1 MASLVG
7 KDSLTESFKGISGVR
22 LAILIVLMAFI
33 PISQGGMTP
42 GAFAIWLIAAGI
54 LSGLSVYAGLFKP
67 DKTNQNKPK
76 SGLSWAVVWLI
87 VTAVCLV
94 HVVFKVSITEYWI
107 SGFRGIK
114 VLSPEL
120 NPPSNS
126 LMSYARLQ
134 TLGTWA
140 FFTAFWSI
148 AYVSSRLKRTQV
160 KWVLVVVLIMGAFE
174 AIYGLISMQGN
185 DNILGLW
192 QKIYYVSDATG
203 TFTNRNHFANFLA
216 LCLPLGLCALSGDK
230 PWVMSR
236 YPKQYR
242 LFLLGVFVVITIIA
256 ALASHSRMGL
266 MVTLVAGGSWLGL
279 SQLRKRRRLKAIDWA
294 GLVGAI
300 VLVALMM
307 LWFGVNETTARAVNL
322 ADGDSRLQIWS
333 SIFDL
338 PNKVWISGIGPG
350 NFSEVFALVKPIDS
364 GAFYYYAH
372 NDYLEFVL
380 EYGVPISIIFIAT
393 VAVWFKLNFKGSLI
407 KDKLSIRT
415 AAACSLIV
423 MTIHSLVDFS
433 LQIPANATY
442 FALALGLL
450 LNHKLS
456 DQIRRKNVKSG

>member
-1 MASLVG
+1 MSSLVS

-42 GAFAIWLIAAGI
+42 GAFAIWLIAAGL
-54 LSGLSVYAGLFKP
+54 LSGLSVYSRLFKP
-67 DKTNQNKPK
+67 DTINQDKLK

-87 VTAVCLV
+87 VTAVCLM

-120 NPPSNS
+120 NPPAPS

-160 KWVLVVVLIMGAFE
+160 KWVLIVVLIMGAFE
-174 AIYGLISMQGN
+174 AIYGLMSMQG
-185 DNILGLW
+185 DGDILGLW
-192 QKIYYVSDATG
+192 QKIYYASDATG

-216 LCLPLGLCALSGDK
+216 LCLPLGICALSGDK

-236 YPKQYR
+236 YPKNFR
-242 LFLLGVFVVITIIA
+242 LFLLGLYVVISILA

-266 MVTLVAGGSWLGL
+266 VVTLVAGGSWLGF
-279 SQLRKRRRLKAIDWA
+279 SQLRKTRRLEAIDWA
-294 GLVGAI
+294 GLVGAV
-300 VLVALMM
+300 VLVNLIM
-307 LWFGVNETTARAVNL
+307 LWFGVNETTARAVKL
-322 ADGDSRLQIWS
+322 ADGNARLEIWS
-333 SIFDL
+333 NIFDL
-338 PNKVWISGIGPG
+338 PEKVWLFGVGPG
-350 NFSEVFALVKPIDS
+350 NFSEVFALVKPIES
-364 GAFYYYAH
+364 GVFYYYAH

-380 EYGVPISIIFIAT
+380 EYGVPISIILIVIGAT
-393 VAVWFKLNFKGSLI
+393 WFRSNFRGSIL
-407 KDKLSIRT
+407 KDKMSIRT

-423 MTIHSLVDFS
+423 MAMHSLVDFS

-442 FALALGLL
+442 LAVALGLL
-450 LNHKLS
+450 LNHELS